1 MLKVILKFKEELI
14 MCSLVIGG
22 ILIAFG
28 DATIGCLL
36 LTPGIFYNV
45 FND

>member
-14 MCSLVIGG
+14 MCSLVLGG
-22 ILIAFG
+22 ILIVFG
-28 DATIGCLL
+28 NATIGCLL
-36 LTPGIFYNV
+36 LAPGILYNV